1 MNWFLLSIPDIVLKD
16 YLTIWKVMKARW
28 LQKSQFLTSL
38 MNWENIGS
46 THSSRATFKIQ
57 SFEYMGKLGKF
68 MANLRFTVENKMRNS
83 HKKGWSH
90 FKLNINDWDIPFPK
104 TLRIYQWFW
113 KNILQWEKWNEFNR
127 NSPHITEC
135 LANMSWRYI
144 FP

>member
-1 MNWFLLSIPDIVLKD
+1 MAPLLLC
-16 YLTIWKVMKARW
+16 
-28 LQKSQFLTSL
+28 QKSWKCSL
-38 MNWENIGS
+38 GFSKNPNSPSLFIWIGKNY
-46 THSSRATFKIQ
+46 TQPKTNQHFKIQ
-57 SFEYMGKLGKF
+57 ILNLWINSQNLYPNLSFS
-68 MANLRFTVENKMRNS
+68 VINKMANS

-127 NSPHITEC
+127 NSPHITKC

-144 FP
+144 FL